1 MTHIKNDQ
9 QLAYYMQGFF
19 EISGTT
25 DLSEKQARLLVSKI
39 LKMETKG
46 EVAKNTLIMLG
57 LDDNL
62 EFTNDLTEAG
72 ANISE
77 YLNSV
82 FHHDI
87 DPSYAGDQNKFQ
99 DIHDGGKPPR
109 PTRPDGFNVRC

>member
-39 LKMETKG
+39 LRMETKG
-46 EVAKNTLIMLG
+46 EVAKNALIMLG

-62 EFTNDLTEAG
+62 EFTKDLKEAG

-82 FHHDI
+82 FQHDI

-99 DIHDGGKPPR
+99 EIHDGVKPPR
-109 PTRPDGFNVRC
+109 PQGPNGLTVRC